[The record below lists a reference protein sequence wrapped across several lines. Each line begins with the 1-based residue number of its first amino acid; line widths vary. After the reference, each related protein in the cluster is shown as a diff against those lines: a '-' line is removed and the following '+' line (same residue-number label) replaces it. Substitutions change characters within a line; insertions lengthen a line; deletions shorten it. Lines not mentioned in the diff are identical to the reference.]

1 MTQNMN
7 ETETALYRY
16 RARYERRDR
25 LSRCLAEKTAG
36 LFHGNRTGLP
46 GLMDSMGVFLLGMF
60 ATASEKLE
68 MHRTRK
74 KLCGI
79 LNCLSTDVAMDLDE
93 LNGTDRKARYYGDDL
108 TYGAEV
114 RKESLSS
121 LRDIWGDAHLEALDE
136 MSCLNQLR
144 NVWGS
149 LYVSRCAD
157 LEGLNIRII
166 RGDLHGE
173 KLANPHGLQG
183 LVYVGGKIFYQDRC
197 YASLEE
203 FRKAVD
209 WSVQEAASSIC

>member
-1 MTQNMN
+1 MTQSMN

-16 RARYERRDR
+16 RVRYERRDR
-25 LSRCLAEKTAG
+25 LSQRLAEKTAG
-36 LFHGNRTGLP
+36 LFCGNRTGLP

-60 ATASEKLE
+60 ATAAEKLE
-68 MHRTRK
+68 MQRTRK

-79 LNCLSTDVAMDLDE
+79 LNCPSTDVAMDLDE
-93 LNGTDRKARYYGDDL
+93 LNGTDRKAQYYGDDL

-114 RKESLSS
+114 RKESLSN

-136 MSCLNQLR
+136 MNCLNRLR

-149 LYVSRCAD
+149 LYVSRCTD

-166 RGDLHGE
+166 KGDLHGE
-173 KLANPHGLQG
+173 KLVKPHGLHS
-183 LVYVGGKIFYQDRC
+183 LVYVGGEIFYQNRR

-203 FRKAVD
+203 FREAVD
-209 WSVQEAASSIC
+209 W